1 LPLEPDPWLPWQV
14 FDAYRSRSS
23 AGSLLGTKKHPI
35 QKLEEFFLNL
45 NPDLLLQ
52 RSRLVAEHN
61 LHFATLAWVNNPSK
75 RLHLASMHILC
86 ELCAFHDREKW
97 SEEVCK
103 SIVELGGVRPILDH
117 LAPDASELAQRYA
130 ATILSALA
138 ESSEECSR
146 LITKSEAPRNLVK
159 VLVNIQTEVSSLPC
173 VLPACVRLIEP
184 MAALSPLPCAP
195 FAG

>member
-1 LPLEPDPWLPWQV
+1 M

-45 NPDLLLQ
+45 NSDLLTQ

-61 LHFATLAWVNNPSK
+61 LHFATLAWVNDPSK

-103 SIVELGGVRPILDH
+103 SIVELGGV
-117 LAPDASELAQRYA
+117 S
-130 ATILSALA
+130 
-138 ESSEECSR
+138 C
-146 LITKSEAPRNLVK
+146 
-159 VLVNIQTEVSSLPC
+159 SLPRASSTIGNNIC
-173 VLPACVRLIEP
+173 ACTYTYRCRVCDLLNIYT
-184 MAALSPLPCAP
+184 
-195 FAG
+195 